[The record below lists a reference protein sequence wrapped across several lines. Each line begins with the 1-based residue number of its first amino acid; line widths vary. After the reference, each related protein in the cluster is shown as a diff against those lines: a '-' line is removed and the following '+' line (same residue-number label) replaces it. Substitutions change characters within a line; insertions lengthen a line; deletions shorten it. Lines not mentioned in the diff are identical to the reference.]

1 MDRLQSMRV
10 FVKVAE
16 RGSLAQVARELDVSP
31 AAVTRLVADLEAHL
45 NVRLLHRTTRR
56 VSLTDVGAAYLERV
70 RQILAEIDE
79 AETLAMAATHE
90 PRGHLR
96 VRLPPAF
103 STHQF
108 AQHLPRFVARYP
120 RVAID
125 LDTGPGDVAEFDLSI
140 LVRRRLQPLEGDF
153 VARLLASTQVIVC
166 GTPAYFDR
174 RGRPQHPADLAEH
187 ESLVPLLPSVPREW
201 VFTDPA
207 SGREIRVAPHS
218 VLSTSHVDTLLSAA
232 RAGLGLVALPSF
244 MLGDALRDGS
254 LERVLLDWPLTDFLI
269 HAAVPSR
276 KYMPARTRAM
286 LDFLIETFGGEDRD
300 PWLPEAAAPA
310 PART

>member
-16 RGSLAQVARELDVSP
+16 RGSLAKVAREMDVSP

-56 VSLTDVGAAYLERV
+56 VALTDVGAAYLERV
-70 RQILAEIDE
+70 RQILSEVDE
-79 AETLAMAATHE
+79 AEALAMAATHE

-96 VRLPPAF
+96 MRMPPAF
-103 STHQF
+103 ATHQF
-108 AQHLPRFVARYP
+108 AKHLPRFAARYP

-125 LDTGPGDVAEFDLSI
+125 LETGPGEVAPEFDLSI
-140 LVRRRLQPLEGDF
+140 LITRRIRPLEGDF

-174 RGRPQHPADLAEH
+174 RGRPQRPSDLAHH
-187 ESLVPLLPSVPREW
+187 ESLVPVLPSVPREW
-201 VFTDPA
+201 VFTDPDT
-207 SGREIRVAPHS
+207 GREMTITPHS
-218 VLSTSHVDTLLSAA
+218 VLATSHVDTLLSAA

-254 LERVLLDWPLTDFLI
+254 LERVLMDWPLTDFRI

-286 LDFLIETFGGEDRD
+286 LDFLVDTFGGEDRD
-300 PWLPEAAAPA
+300 PWVPEGAA
-310 PART
+310 